1 MEALAPRRVGPRIAA
16 GVMAADMMGTVRY
29 AGSGRDDRVGR
40 VMGDWGESGEIGTVL
55 NHLLFYFLTVFNRA
69 IFVRF

>member
-1 MEALAPRRVGPRIAA
+1 
-16 GVMAADMMGTVRY
+16 MAADMMGTV
-29 AGSGRDDRVGR
+29 GSGRDDRVGR

>member
-1 MEALAPRRVGPRIAA
+1 MEALAPQRVGPRIAA
-16 GVMAADMMGTVRY
+16 GVMAADMMGTV
-29 AGSGRDDRVGR
+29 GSGRDDRVGR